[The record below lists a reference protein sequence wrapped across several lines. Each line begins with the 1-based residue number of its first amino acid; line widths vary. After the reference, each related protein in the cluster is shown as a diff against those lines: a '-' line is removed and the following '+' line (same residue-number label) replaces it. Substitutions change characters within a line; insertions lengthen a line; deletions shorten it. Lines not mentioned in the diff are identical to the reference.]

1 MKVRVMV
8 FNTTFNNIMA
18 VSFIGRGHQSIQE
31 KTIDLSQV
39 TDSHIHYRVQLI
51 MSEVKEWMLLN
62 AMRVIF
68 SHIIGENKLSYSVNR
83 MMMHD
88 VCFVP
93 DQHLKLI
100 FLELLAHCNNSP
112 YVDMHVILTY
122 YPDTGSN
129 RWHIIYRY

>member
-1 MKVRVMV
+1 
-8 FNTTFNNIMA
+8 
-18 VSFIGRGHQSIQE
+18 
-31 KTIDLSQV
+31 
-39 TDSHIHYRVQLI
+39 
-51 MSEVKEWMLLN
+51 MLLN

-129 RWHIIYRY
+129 R